1 MRLRLVYPLS
11 LCLFV
16 TFTLSPHSARCESKT
31 KKDATRKAGV
41 QATLPEMISYERIA
55 QLLDGM
61 FEDAAGIQVDAL
73 ILHPTAANTSS
84 LDAIQQ
90 SLQVGA
96 SYNYLDALQNG
107 VNAKLFEAKAN
118 SQVSLLNQWTAL
130 QPQLFDAT
138 AAAGVTQKTLD
149 DLKAQTPEPSADDIA
164 KATEANRVAQANK
177 QGIKDKMDAIQ
188 AGQAGLNFSPQT
200 FTAANSSPATTP
212 PATTTASTNK
222 LLGTPAFTPTS
233 PGLTGNTGA
242 TGATLPPTQQM
253 DTQLRLLWERMMR
266 LLSTIG
272 QPDSVKGQTLEILRF
287 YPSITYIDKDTTTL
301 KLEYEISCKGGGKP
315 TVLDV
320 YPRTS
325 PVNIL
330 AEKFKDSG
338 FSLAASFGFGA
349 ANASAAYNREHLQLT
364 NAMSQTSYITGFG
377 ANSATFGWLLG
388 KTPGDDTIAT
398 GQKEFYALVAIPSG
412 CTSNTF
418 TVKANRIVWQGTNGN
433 ALTTS
438 ESTDLKTE
446 TSFTAG
452 EPANEPTTLTYSPND
467 GSSFVPVS
475 VHLDHSLDSQ
485 ARVLVDG
492 EVLYR
497 ARDNFAR
504 ATAASTGFS
513 NTGLFEKQDG
523 SMDGGQWSRT
533 DENRMLI
540 LLKPSKYGSRF
551 PEIVITSPTANGMPL
566 LDEIREPEVAGYK
579 YQCGKGMVSCRGLL
593 PPLNLSAATASRGV
607 VRRWE
612 AGFSASDAT
621 DRILIMLDR
630 DRPTGNL
637 AAADAPGYLVTSSP
651 GYLPWGPQPRV
662 LVLNVDG
669 STPKA
674 TALKNC
680 KARGVILSCQP
691 WSGYDKSGYSI
702 RVYDDQHLASDQ
714 RSTNAVQADLML
726 ESESIEDRKPIL
738 ESTPSPIATPAL
750 AGNDLASGTWT
761 FDYPVYGNN
770 ETTVALRDFGGHFV
784 YTDEVPAPASR
795 VGAAPHIT
803 NCDASNRCHLKFTIF
818 FRDLPAL
825 DDHMDFVFY
834 RCPKDKP
841 QCQAKD
847 MVSIGSTQLV
857 GLYTSL
863 APHLTSVD
871 TSTADIRLTGT
882 SLFLDQV
889 RFGSSGPIA
898 GLECGDAARTDC
910 RVVGVP
916 AVKEPAWVS
925 LYSPKVS
932 FPLPLTLN
940 GSTSDWRYVP
950 PPKPAGGNGVGAK
963 AHVAAIPEKNNVAPP
978 KPTADKSR
986 QPTVIQ

>member
-1 MRLRLVYPLS
+1 
-11 LCLFV
+11 
-16 TFTLSPHSARCESKT
+16 
-31 KKDATRKAGV
+31 
-41 QATLPEMISYERIA
+41 MISYERIA
-55 QLLDGM
+55 QLMDGM

-73 ILHPTAANTSS
+73 ILHPTNANTST

-118 SQVSLLNQWTAL
+118 SQVSLLNQWTAM

-138 AAAGVTQKTLD
+138 AAASATQKTLD
-149 DLKAQTPEPSADDIA
+149 DLKAQTDPQPSADDIA

-177 QGIKDKMDAIQ
+177 QGIKDKMDAIK
-188 AGQAGLNFSPQT
+188 AGQGDFTFSTQT
-200 FTAANSSPATTP
+200 LSAANSSPATTP
-212 PATTTASTNK
+212 PATTTVSNNK
-222 LLGTPAFTPTS
+222 LLGTPSFTPTS
-233 PGLTGNTGA
+233 PGLTGGTGT

-287 YPSITYIDKDTTTL
+287 YPSITYVDKDTTTL
-301 KLEYEISCKGGGKP
+301 KLEYAISCEGGGKP

-338 FSLAASFGFGA
+338 FSLAAAFGFGA
-349 ANASAAYNREHLQLT
+349 ANASAAYNHEHLQLT
-364 NAMSQTSYITGFG
+364 NAMSQTSYVTGFG
-377 ANSATFGWLLG
+377 ANSNTFGWLLG

-412 CTSNTF
+412 CTGNTF
-418 TVKANRIVWQGTNGN
+418 TVKVNRIVWQGANGN
-433 ALTTS
+433 ALTS
-438 ESTDLKTE
+438 ESVNDTK
-446 TSFTAG
+446 TSFTTG
-452 EPANEPTTLTYSPND
+452 GPTKEPTTLTYSPND

-475 VHLDHSLDSQ
+475 VYLDHPLDSQ

-492 EVLYR
+492 EVLFR

-504 ATAASTGFS
+504 ATAAPTGFS
-513 NTGLFEKQDG
+513 NTGLFEKQDA

-533 DENRMLI
+533 DENRLVI
-540 LLKPSKYGSRF
+540 LLKSSKYASRF
-551 PEIVITSPTANGMPL
+551 PEIVITSPTDSAISL
-566 LDEIREPEVAGYK
+566 LDSIERPVVAGYQ
-579 YQCGKGMVSCRGLL
+579 YQCGKGMASCRGLL
-593 PPLNLSAATASRGV
+593 PPLNFSSAAASRGV

-612 AGFSASDAT
+612 AGFSASASD

-630 DRPTGNL
+630 DRPTGNST
-637 AAADAPGYLVTSSP
+637 AADAPGYLVTSSP

-662 LVLNVDG
+662 LALNLEG
-669 STPKA
+669 ETL
-674 TALKNC
+674 TAASLKNC
-680 KARGVILSCQP
+680 RAQGVILSCQT
-691 WSGYDKSGYSI
+691 WSGYGKGGYRI

-714 RSTNAVQADLML
+714 RSTNAVQADLTL
-726 ESESIEDRKPIL
+726 QPESIEDRKPIL
-738 ESTPSPIATPAL
+738 ESTPLPIVIPAL
-750 AGNDLASGTWT
+750 AGNDPASGTWN
-761 FDYPVYGNN
+761 FDYPIYGKN
-770 ETTVALRDFGGHFV
+770 EITVALRNFSGQLL
-784 YTDEVPAPASR
+784 YTDDARYAANKI
-795 VGAAPHIT
+795 GAAPHIN
-803 NCDASNRCHLKFTIF
+803 NCDSSNRCHLKFTIF

-834 RCPKDKP
+834 ERDPRTPAADP
-841 QCQAKD
+841 IP
-847 MVSIGSTQLV
+847 IGSTQLV
-857 GLYTSL
+857 SLYTSL
-863 APHLTSVD
+863 APHLTNVD
-871 TSTADIRLTGT
+871 TSADIRLTGT
-882 SLFLDQV
+882 NLFLDRV
-889 RFGSSGPIA
+889 RFGNGGPIA
-898 GLECGDAARTDC
+898 ELECGDATRTDC
-910 RVVGVP
+910 RVVGIP
-916 AVKEPAWVS
+916 TVKEPAWVY

-940 GSTSDWRYVP
+940 GSTADWRYVP
-950 PPKPAGGNGVGAK
+950 PPKPAGGIGAGAK
-963 AHVAAIPEKNNVAPP
+963 AHVAVAAIPEKNNVPPP